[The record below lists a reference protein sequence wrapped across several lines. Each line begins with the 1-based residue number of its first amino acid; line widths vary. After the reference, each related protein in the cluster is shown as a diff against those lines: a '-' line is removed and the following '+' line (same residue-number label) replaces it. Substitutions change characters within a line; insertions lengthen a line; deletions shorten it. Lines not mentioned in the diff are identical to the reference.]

1 MQQKNLFAKRL
12 RELRGELRKS
22 QAEMASDLGIP
33 RTTLGGYELEGKQ
46 PDYDML
52 CRIVDYFGVTT
63 DYILGHSDARR
74 STDEIILCDNKNFMH
89 HYDNLP
95 DEAKA
100 IVAGLFD
107 DFYVLLSRDM
117 QQANE
122 QHLAAYADLFA
133 QLRSNRSKIKNLA
146 AETISQPS
154 RATALMAQQEQL
166 KTNIAIALSKLVQ
179 ADMDLAQG
187 KKSEELS
194 SKAAT

>member
-1 MQQKNLFAKRL
+1 MQQNNLFAKRL
-12 RELRGELRKS
+12 RELRVELRKS

-74 STDEIILCDNKNFMH
+74 STDEIILCDNKNFMR

-95 DEAKA
+95 NEAKA
-100 IVAGLFD
+100 VVAGMFD

-133 QLRSNRSKIKNLA
+133 QLRSNRFKIKNLA
-146 AETISQPS
+146 AETIAQPS
-154 RATALMAQQEQL
+154 LATALMAQQEQL
-166 KTNIAIALSKLVQ
+166 KTNIAVALSKLIQ